1 MVLVLAATST
11 AHAEGSTVLVFSF
24 ENLAPEAMAFAV
36 TAERAQAPVIV
47 QIDLEDIVHPVS
59 ADYVKEGLDHAKD
72 IGARAVILRLSTP
85 GGLIDS
91 MREIVEAVLSSS
103 VPVITW
109 VGPNGAR
116 AASAGFFIL
125 LAGDVAVMAPG
136 TNSGAAHPVSSTGQK
151 IDDVMEKKILSD
163 ATAYIRSYVAKR
175 GRNAHLAELG
185 VSESQSFTAEEAL
198 KENLIDA
205 VISDVPGIIERYDGK
220 EIRRFDDRTTTLNL
234 RGAAIETFE
243 MSARQKILS
252 RVLDPNLAFVLA
264 LAGLLGLYIE
274 VTHPG
279 LILPG
284 VIGGISLVLALFA
297 FNLLPVNWTGAALI
311 LLAIGMFVL
320 EATVASHGI
329 LALGGIVAMV
339 AGALMLVRGPIP
351 QLRIQLATTLAVAI
365 PLAFITVFL
374 VRLVYLSHQR
384 KSVTGEEGM
393 IGELGVA
400 KSDIH
405 NDGKVLVHGEY
416 WNAYSEKPIPAGS
429 RVRVVEVHGLRIK
442 VETVND

>member
-220 EIRRFDDRTTTLNL
+220 EIRRFDDRPTTLNL

-351 QLRIQLATTLAVAI
+351 QLRIQLGTTLAVAI

-393 IGELGVA
+393 IGELGAA

>member
-11 AHAEGSTVLVFSF
+11 AHAEGSRVLVFSF

-59 ADYVKEGLDHAKD
+59 ADYVKEGLYHAKD

-109 VGPNGAR
+109 VGPTGAR

-351 QLRIQLATTLAVAI
+351 QLRIQLGTTLAVAI